1 MMNANARRCP
11 RSPFVAIV
19 LAADPSSHI
28 AFAAKTTNISLGGC
42 HIASEGQLAAGTTIT
57 IELVHKGESFHA
69 VGEIVYSKIGAGMG
83 IRFIRVSQGNREVLV
98 RWIEEL
104 QPAEY
109 SLP

>member
-1 MMNANARRCP
+1 MANARRWP

-42 HIASEGQLAAGTTIT
+42 HIDSEAQLAPGTTIT

-69 VGEIVYSKIGAGMG
+69 VAEIVYSKIRGGMG
-83 IRFIRVSQGNREVLV
+83 IRFIRISQNNREVLV

-109 SLP
+109 SHL